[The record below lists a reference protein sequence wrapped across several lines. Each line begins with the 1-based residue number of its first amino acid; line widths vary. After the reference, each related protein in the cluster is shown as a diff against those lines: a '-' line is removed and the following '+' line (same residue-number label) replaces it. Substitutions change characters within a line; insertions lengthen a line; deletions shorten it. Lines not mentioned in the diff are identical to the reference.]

1 MIDTIKI
8 YTEIDKNTYDYIN
21 NSSIVKSAIDKQ
33 TGELLYSI
41 SNAHL
46 EGSYSSNLS
55 VRACIGSKYR
65 LCSTGYV
72 LEIEGS
78 YHKIIRGY
86 NSHNGF
92 YDLEFICCELIDIV
106 SNYFGTNL
114 PEYDY
119 WYLQRIDIAICFYL
133 GSQEKVC
140 QYINNLSNCNY
151 PKRKLK
157 FYSDESFYVSGTSS
171 TLKIYNK
178 LLEFKK
184 HDMKKFIN
192 TDFNL
197 INYFDE
203 CKGLIRFECE
213 IKKKLLRRL
222 YRKEHILITDVCYEE
237 LREIWRYEF
246 MKIYKFVN
254 NSLSIIE
261 DKNEVLERLQEY
273 YTPTKAMNSYNFF
286 LMCRTDGLEAVKKR
300 MSKTAYYRYLK
311 TLKDLN
317 IDVSQKYDI
326 IEHENLI
333 VQFNPFTAIEVY

>member
-8 YTEIDKNTYDYIN
+8 YCEIDKDTCDRIDNC
-21 NSSIVKSAIDKQ
+21 SIVKSALNKES
-33 TGELLYSI
+33 GELLYSI

-46 EGSYSSNLS
+46 EGSYSSSIS
-55 VRACIGSKYR
+55 VRVGCSSKYR
-65 LCSTGYV
+65 LPSTGYCI
-72 LEIEGS
+72 EIEGS
-78 YHKIIRGY
+78 YHKFVRGY

-92 YDLEFICCELIDIV
+92 YDLQFICCELIDIV

-114 PEYDY
+114 PEYDN
-119 WYLQRIDIAICFYL
+119 WYLQRCDISLCFYL

-151 PKRKLK
+151 PKRKVK
-157 FYSDESFYVSGTSS
+157 FYSDECFYVAGTSS

-184 HDMKKFIN
+184 HDLKKFLN

-197 INYFDE
+197 IKYFDE

-222 YRKEHILITDVCYEE
+222 YNKEHIFITDVFYEE

-246 MKIYKFVN
+246 MKVYKFIN
-254 NSLSIIE
+254 NNLSIIE
-261 DKNEVLERLQEY
+261 DKNEVLERLKEY
-273 YTPTKAMNSYNFF
+273 YTPTKALNAYSFF
-286 LMCRTDGLEAVKKR
+286 LACKTDGLENVKRRVPKSSYYDNLKR
-300 MSKTAYYRYLK
+300 
-311 TLKDLN
+311 LKDLN